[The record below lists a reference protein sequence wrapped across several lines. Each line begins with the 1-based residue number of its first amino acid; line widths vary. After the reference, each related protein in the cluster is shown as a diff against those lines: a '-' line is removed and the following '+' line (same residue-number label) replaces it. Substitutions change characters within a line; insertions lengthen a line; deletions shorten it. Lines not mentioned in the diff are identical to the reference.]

1 MPRHCTINTWPG
13 TIHEPGLLDI
23 GYLIALEAADD
34 QNHVAADRH
43 WNGFRKSLPPLVTP
57 SFVFA
62 EIATF
67 FNSRKRPAKAVELG
81 QMLLRSPG
89 VQLVQVDEA
98 LFLRGWQYF
107 QQRPDKT
114 FSLTDCV
121 SFLVM
126 QDRGIVEALAF
137 DQHFLQAGF
146 QKLP

>member
-1 MPRHCTINTWPG
+1 MSPVF
-13 TIHEPGLLDI
+13 LDT

-34 QNHVAADRH
+34 QNHVASDRH
-43 WNGFRKSLPPLVTP
+43 WNGFRKSLPPLVTT

-67 FNSRKRPAKAVELG
+67 FNSRKRHAKAVELG
-81 QMLLRSPG
+81 QILLTSPG

-126 QDRGIVEALAF
+126 QERGIGEALAF